1 MSEIKQTFNSS
12 LGKKLIM
19 ALTGLFL
26 CTFLIVHLGGN
37 LLLFSNDD
45 GFGFNVYANFL
56 THFPP
61 IEVIAYLLYLS
72 IVVHAVYALVLT
84 IKNRKARP
92 VGYAAVNKSPA
103 TWSSKNMG
111 LLGSILL
118 LFIVIHMSDFWFSYK
133 YSHKIAYKEYR
144 TDLATDQTTSVDYV
158 PTSANFEKS
167 VSTENNV
174 EIVRV
179 KDLHARV
186 ASSFSNIFYVIFY
199 VIAMGAVS
207 FHLLHGF
214 QSAFRTLGWVHRKY
228 TPIVYFVGT
237 WLFAVIIPIGF
248 AAMPV
253 VYYIQSLGK

>member
-37 LLLFSNDD
+37 LLLFKDDD
-45 GFGFNVYANFL
+45 GYGFNVYANFL

-61 IEVIAYLLYLS
+61 IEVIAYLLYLA
-72 IVVHAVYALVLT
+72 ILVHAVYALVLT
-84 IKNRKARP
+84 IHNRKARP
-92 VGYAAVNKSPA
+92 IGYESVNKSPA
-103 TWSSKNMG
+103 IWSSKNMG
-111 LLGSILL
+111 LLGSILF
-118 LFIVIHMSDFWFSYK
+118 LFIVIHMSDFWFNYK
-133 YSHKIAYKEYR
+133 YSDKIGFKEYR
-144 TDLATDQTTSVDYV
+144 TDLATDKTTSVDYI
-158 PTSANFEKS
+158 PAAANFEKS
-167 VSTENNV
+167 VSTENNI

-186 ASSFSNIFYVIFY
+186 ASSFTNLLYVIFY

-214 QSAFRTLGWVHRKY
+214 QSAFRTLGWVHKKY
-228 TPIVYFVGT
+228 TPVVYFIGT
-237 WLFAVIIPIGF
+237 WFFAVIMPLGF

-253 VYYIQSLGK
+253 VYYLHSLK

>member
-1 MSEIKQTFNSS
+1 MSEFKQTFNSS

-37 LLLFSNDD
+37 LLLFKNDD

-72 IVVHAVYALVLT
+72 ILVHAVYALILT

-92 VGYAAVNKSPA
+92 IGYAVQAKSDA

-111 LLGSILL
+111 LLGSV
-118 LFIVIHMSDFWFSYK
+118 LFLFLVIHMSDFWYRYK
-133 YSHKIAYKEYR
+133 FTSSINYKEYR
-144 TDLATDQTTSVDYV
+144 TDLSSGKTESVEFT
-158 PTSANFEKS
+158 PTSADFENSVQTVNNF
-167 VSTENNV
+167 

-186 ASSFSNIFYVIFY
+186 QESFHQWWYVLFY

-228 TPIVYFVGT
+228 TPIVEFIGT
-237 WLFAVIIPIGF
+237 WLFAVIIPLGF

-253 VYYIQSLGK
+253 VYFFMKS

>member
-1 MSEIKQTFNSS
+1 MSEFKQTFNSS

-37 LLLFSNDD
+37 LLLFSKDN

-61 IEVIAYLLYLS
+61 IEVVAYILYLA
-72 IVVHAVYALVLT
+72 ILVHALYAIILT

-92 VGYAAVNKSPA
+92 VGYAVQAKSDA

-111 LLGSILL
+111 LLGSILFVFL
-118 LFIVIHMSDFWFSYK
+118 VIHMGDFWFKYK
-133 YSHKIAYKEYR
+133 YTNEVNFKEYR
-144 TDLATDQTTSVDYV
+144 TDLATGQTTESTYTPAAADF
-158 PTSANFEKS
+158 SHS

-186 ASSFSNIFYVIFY
+186 VKTFSNIWYVLIY
-199 VIAMGAVS
+199 VIAMGALS

-214 QSAFRTLGWVHRKY
+214 QSAFRTAGWVHRKY
-228 TPIVYFVGT
+228 TPIVYGIGCWV
-237 WLFAVIIPIGF
+237 FAVIIPLGF

-253 VYYIQSLGK
+253 YYYFVNRG